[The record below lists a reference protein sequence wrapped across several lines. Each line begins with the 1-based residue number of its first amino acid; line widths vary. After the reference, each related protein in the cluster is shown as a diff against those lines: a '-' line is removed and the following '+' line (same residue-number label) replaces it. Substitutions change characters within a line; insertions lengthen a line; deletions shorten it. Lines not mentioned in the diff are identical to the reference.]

1 MTDQVR
7 LLGAVMV
14 AMSAVTWS
22 TAGIFTKGVSADVWT
37 IMFWRGL
44 FAAGFVFLYVCW
56 REKTGAF
63 RQLRE
68 LGWIGWTVATV
79 SSLATLAFLSSFKL
93 TSVANVVLIY
103 ATAPF
108 VAAGIVWLWKRERMT
123 RTTFVASVCCLI
135 GVAVIVAGS
144 LGAPNLAGDVLAMLM
159 TFGMALLIVMIR
171 LYPDAPTVM
180 AAGCISSLQLAA
192 LGWLLSDVTAILP
205 QELLVLV
212 AFGIVQAVGVVLLT
226 EGSRL
231 VPAPD
236 AALLGSLEVPLA
248 PVWAWLI
255 LSETLP
261 AATAVGGAIVLSAL
275 FWYLVNG
282 VRLRR

>member
-1 MTDQVR
+1 
-7 LLGAVMV
+7 MV
-14 AMSAVTWS
+14 ALSAVTWS

-44 FAAGFVFLYVCW
+44 FAAGFVFLYVLW
-56 REKTGAF
+56 RQGGDAF
-63 RQLRE
+63 RQLIG
-68 LGWIGWTVATV
+68 LGRIGWTVATV

-108 VAAGIVWLWKRERMT
+108 VAAGIVWVWKRERMA
-123 RTTFVASVCCLI
+123 RTTFTASVCCLV
-135 GVAVIVAGS
+135 GVAVIVGGS
-144 LGAPNLAGDVLAMLM
+144 LGAPNLAGDLLAMLM
-159 TFGMALLIVMIR
+159 TAGMALLIVLIR

-180 AAGCISSLQLAA
+180 AAGCVSSLQLAG

-205 QELLVLV
+205 QELSILV

-236 AALLGSLEVPLA
+236 AALIGSLEVPLA

-255 LSETLP
+255 LSEGLP
-261 AATAVGGAIVLSAL
+261 TATAIGGAIVLSAL

-282 VRLRR
+282 VRQDP